1 MAAREWQFDGLVGPT
16 HNYAGLA
23 MGNLAAAKNAG
34 AASNPRAAALQG
46 LGKMQAVYN
55 LGVKQ
60 AFLPPHY
67 RPLIGELKR
76 LGFSGDLG
84 TMLDAVFTT
93 APGLL
98 ASLYSS
104 SFMWAA
110 NAATVTPSADS
121 YDKKLHLTPA
131 NLVSHY
137 HRSIEAGFSHRI
149 LKTIFHN
156 DKLFSVHNFLPST
169 SNFGDEGAANH
180 MRICSE
186 YGKAGFNIFVYGKS
200 YNTTFQARRYPARQ
214 ERLASEAVARLHGL
228 DPKQTLFVQQSPDAI
243 DQGVFHNDVI
253 AMNTGSLMVVHEQ
266 SFIPEHQQQVKQY
279 FTEHNNLQ
287 FYEVKQSE
295 LSVADAVS
303 TYLFNSELLETAP
316 GEFTLIAPSECSNHA
331 GVAQLVERLTGQG
344 ALAGVHYLDVRESMR
359 NGGGP
364 ACLRLRV
371 VMTPEQENAIHQ
383 AVVFTPEMH
392 NRLSDWV
399 MTHYRDRLVLDDL
412 RDPQLVLE
420 LDRAYSELEAI
431 VGMGG
436 LYDGYRYN
444 D

>member
-1 MAAREWQFDGLVGPT
+1 MSAYEWQFDGLVGPT

-46 LGKMQAVYN
+46 LSKMQFVHN
-55 LGVKQ
+55 LGVRQ

-84 TMLDAVFTT
+84 TILDSAFRIEP
-93 APGLL
+93 ALL

-137 HRSIEAGFSHRI
+137 HRSIEASFSHRI
-149 LKTIFHN
+149 LQNIFHN
-156 DKLFSVHNFLPST
+156 ETLFSIHNFLPAT
-169 SNFGDEGAANH
+169 IHFGDEGAANH
-180 MRICSE
+180 MRICSK
-186 YGKAGFNIFVYGKS
+186 YGERGFNIFVYGKS
-200 YNTTFQARRYPARQ
+200 FDKTFEAKRYPARQ
-214 ERLASEAVARLHGL
+214 ERLASEAVARLHRL
-228 DPKQTLFVQQSPDAI
+228 DAQETLFVQQSPEAI

-253 AMNTGSLMVVHEQ
+253 VMNTGSLMVVHEDA
-266 SFIPEHQQQVKQY
+266 FIPEHQEKLRRY
-279 FTEHNNLQ
+279 FTERGNLQ
-287 FYEVKQSE
+287 FHEVQSSE
-295 LSVADAVS
+295 LSIADAVS
-303 TYLFNSELLETAP
+303 TYLFNSELLETTE
-316 GEFTLIAPSECSNHA
+316 GKFTLIAPSECSNHA
-331 GVAQLVERLTGQG
+331 GVGRVVERLMEQG
-344 ALAGVHYLDVRESMR
+344 ALHEVHYLDVRESMR

-371 VMTPEQENAIHQ
+371 VMTPEQGEAIHQ
-383 AVVFTPEMH
+383 GVVFTPTKH
-392 NRLSDWV
+392 DQLSKWV
-399 MTHYRDRLVLDDL
+399 STHYRDRLVFDDL
-412 RDPQLVLE
+412 RDPELVLE
-420 LDRAYSELEAI
+420 LDRAYSELETLIA
-431 VGMGG
+431 MPG